1 MYVTTFYTFIFIE
14 NTNKAFLF
22 SFIKKDLYIMSEI
35 IYWMETLQVK
45 TKISEDISAVINVFV
60 LIARVIF
67 N

>member
-1 MYVTTFYTFIFIE
+1 
-14 NTNKAFLF
+14 
-22 SFIKKDLYIMSEI
+22 MSEI

-45 TKISEDISAVINVFV
+45 TKISEDIGAVINVFV